1 MDSKL
6 TDLEK
11 EIHRL
16 QEKLDKEIAQN
27 RDQIEFISRLSH
39 DIRTPLNSIMG
50 YARLIKETSNDNP
63 KAIEYADNI
72 LISGSYM
79 LDMIG
84 EILDMSRI
92 ESGSAIC
99 KNVMFNIKDCLYDI
113 KSIIDPLVNEKDQTF
128 TISIDR
134 LSHSSI
140 ICDENYLKQILIN
153 LLSNSCKYT
162 NKGGHIELIARNSGN
177 TMIEFK
183 IKDNGIGMSEEF
195 QKRIFT
201 PFEREQQSTVKD
213 PGGSGLGLSL
223 IKKLVTIMGG
233 NLSFVS
239 KLGQGTTFTVTIP
252 VEIPEDNPLKNSI
265 ENTEEGSAENTT
277 GKPVDN
283 AVEKT
288 AKAFIERP
296 LDNKSNNGTYSD
308 LIDPPYHGILKGLK
322 ILAAEDNELSAGIL
336 TELLSYYGAAVNIA
350 INGRRLIDEYMNS
363 PVGSY
368 DLILM
373 DIMMPEIDGYEAAG
387 IIRSSGHKDAASIPI
402 IAMTANA
409 FDSDIQKALDAGMN
423 AYITKPIDINE
434 IEKAFYKISI
444 TTYDAE

>member
-16 QEKLDKEIAQN
+16 QEELDKEIVQN
-27 RDQIEFISRLSH
+27 RDQKEFIKRLSH

-50 YARLIKETSNDNP
+50 YARLIKETSKDNT

-72 LISGSYM
+72 LRSGSYM
-79 LDMIG
+79 LGMIS
-84 EILDMSRI
+84 EILDISRI

-99 KNVMFNIKDCLYDI
+99 KNVMFNIKDCLNDI

-128 TISIDR
+128 TISIER

-201 PFEREQQSTVKD
+201 PFEREQQNTVKD

-288 AKAFIERP
+288 AKTFIERP
-296 LDNKSNNGTYSD
+296 LDNKSNNRTDSD
-308 LIDPPYHGILKGLK
+308 LIDPPYHGILIGLK

-336 TELLSYYGAAVNIA
+336 TELLSYYGATVHIE
-350 INGRRLIDEYMNS
+350 INGRKLIDKYMNS
-363 PVGSY
+363 PVSSY

-387 IIRSSGHKDAASIPI
+387 IIRSSGRRDAVSIPI

-423 AYITKPIDINE
+423 AHITKPIDINE
-434 IEKAFYKISI
+434 IEQAFYRSKNHTI
-444 TTYDAE
+444 YDA

>member
-16 QEKLDKEIAQN
+16 QEELDKEIVQN
-27 RDQIEFISRLSH
+27 RDQKEFIKRLSH

-50 YARLIKETSNDNP
+50 YARLIKETSKDNT

-72 LISGSYM
+72 LRSGSYM
-79 LDMIG
+79 LGMIS
-84 EILDMSRI
+84 EILDISRI

-128 TISIDR
+128 TISIER

-162 NKGGHIELIARNSGN
+162 TNGGHIELIAQSLDDNS
-177 TMIEFK
+177 IYF
-183 IKDNGIGMSEEF
+183 IVKDNGIGMSEEF

-201 PFEREQQSTVKD
+201 PFEREQQNTVKD

-233 NLSFVS
+233 NLAFVS

-283 AVEKT
+283 AVEKA
-288 AKAFIERP
+288 AKTFVERP
-296 LDNKSNNGTYSD
+296 LDNKSNNRTDSD

-336 TELLSYYGAAVNIA
+336 TELLSYYGATVNIA

-368 DLILM
+368 NLILM

-387 IIRSSGHKDAASIPI
+387 IIRSSGRRDAASIPI

-423 AYITKPIDINE
+423 AHITKPIDINE
-434 IEKAFYKISI
+434 IEQAFYRSKNHTI
-444 TTYDAE
+444 YDA